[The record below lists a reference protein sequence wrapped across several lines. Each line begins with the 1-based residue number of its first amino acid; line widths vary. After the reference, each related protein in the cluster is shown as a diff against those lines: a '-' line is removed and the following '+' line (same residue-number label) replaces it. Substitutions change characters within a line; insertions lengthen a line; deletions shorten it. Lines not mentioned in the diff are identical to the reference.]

1 MSQIHIVIGFK
12 TSSLQ
17 SEVEPVYVG
26 RSGVEAEAAIKARTD
41 LAQFHWSRG
50 LPRGIIK
57 RNGAITPLAAPA
69 SSYSPEQGESRQPS
83 YEDLKNSLCAAV
95 AEIARLRDLYEPAD
109 LDSLDNDQAA
119 YPDSTASPAG
129 EGEDEAGPVAP
140 ASPGSLAPGGR
151 RRK

>member
-50 LPRGIIK
+50 LPRGVIK
-57 RNGAITPLAAPA
+57 RNGNIQPLALPSPAATGAEVQSPSYDELKDALAGAVAHIAELKDQIAAMADAPA
-69 SSYSPEQGESRQPS
+69 G
-83 YEDLKNSLCAAV
+83 DA
-95 AEIARLRDLYEPAD
+95 
-109 LDSLDNDQAA
+109 
-119 YPDSTASPAG
+119 
-129 EGEDEAGPVAP
+129 PVGDAP
-140 ASPGSLAPGGR
+140 ASPGSMIPSGRGR
-151 RRK
+151 RK